1 MAKFNLAAARKF
13 QRRFRKKPQKIF
25 GHLGIWWVPAR
36 DYDRLDRWFA
46 DALDHIEEL
55 GKKVR
60 R

>member
-1 MAKFNLAAARKF
+1 MARFSLAAARKF
-13 QRRFRKKPQKIF
+13 QRRFRKKSQKIL

-55 GKKVR
+55 NKESR

>member
-1 MAKFNLAAARKF
+1 MAKFSLTDARKF
-13 QRRFRKKPQKIF
+13 QRRFRKKSQKIF

-46 DALDHIEEL
+46 DALDHIGEL
-55 GKKVR
+55 EKKDR